1 MTLTC
6 RDDCVICSQ
15 IISYKVN
22 VCVNQFIFPD
32 NCKDDYFII
41 NLVGILQCS
50 KLIRI
55 SFSSELTMVS
65 YCFILISALLCFL
78 N

>member
-1 MTLTC
+1 MIVSFAPKLFL
-6 RDDCVICSQ
+6 
-15 IISYKVN
+15 YKVN
-22 VCVNQFIFPD
+22 VCVNKFILPD
-32 NCKDDYFII
+32 TFEEDYLII
-41 NLVGILQCS
+41 NLIGILLCS

-65 YCFILISALLCFL
+65 YCFRLISVPLCFL